1 MNILRALED
10 EQVFAPF
17 FRGETWGA
25 WRVFLA
31 ALFALPL
38 TAEELATY
46 QRHTGWRR
54 PTGAALTRSLAG
66 VRQAQWQVLCLGCRR
81 GLPCG
86 VPRLA
91 SVSRTRRARHDHGDR
106 C

>member
-38 TAEELATY
+38 TAEQLATY
-46 QRHTGWRR
+46 QRHTG
-54 PTGAALTRSLAG
+54 RSYQLG
-66 VRQAQWQVLCLGCRR
+66 VVVAKNPGR
-81 GLPCG
+81 
-86 VPRLA
+86 
-91 SVSRTRRARHDHGDR
+91 
-106 C
+106 